1 VAVVQRPLR
10 GEIRALT
17 GLRLVA
23 ALWVV
28 AHHFWLFAPD
38 HPWLRLL
45 EPLRP
50 LLLAGWLGV
59 DLFFMLSGFVL
70 AHNYVAVLGS
80 RPTVRAAVAFYWA
93 RLSRI
98 WPTWMVVL
106 ISVTAGLVVKQ
117 GLLGGSPA
125 STHIDAPTMLRQV
138 LLVQVWDQWD
148 YSATGPVGPGWS
160 LSAEWLAYLLFPA
173 VALVLYRLRGCRAA
187 VLSALALAAVTPF
200 AYRCLALGTHDWR
213 WSWLLRLVGCFLAG
227 ALVALC
233 VNRVRATTAV
243 SLAATRASVGAVGLV
258 VLVVWWAD
266 AVSVDYG
273 GVAVLAFPVLI
284 AALALSEGGLVRPL
298 SAPVMVLGG
307 RISFAL
313 YLVHMGVFE
322 STWTLMDVVPGLAGE
337 SSVATLLQVMVAVL
351 PLPAAWVLWRVVE
364 EPARRW
370 MRRIGPQPPPAVRRE
385 TRGVTSFAPAGA
397 DATDAAPVRHAA
409 A

>member
-1 VAVVQRPLR
+1 MAQEHRPPG
-10 GEIRALT
+10 GEIRGLT

-23 ALWVV
+23 AIWVV
-28 AHHFWLFAPD
+28 AHHFWRFAPD
-38 HPWLRLL
+38 HPWLRHL
-45 EPLRP
+45 EPVRP
-50 LLLAGWLGV
+50 LLQTGWLGV

-80 RPTVRAAVAFYWA
+80 RPSPRAAAAFYWA

-106 ISVTAGLVVKQ
+106 IAVTAGLVVKQ
-117 GLLGGSPA
+117 VILGGSPA
-125 STHIDAPTMLRQV
+125 STHLDAPTMLRQIF
-138 LLVQVWDQWD
+138 LVQVWDHSD

-160 LSAEWLAYLLFPA
+160 LSAEWLAYLLFP
-173 VALVLYRLRGCRAA
+173 VLVLGLFRLRRCRAA
-187 VLSALALAAVTPF
+187 VLGALALAAVTPF

-213 WSWLLRLVGCFLAG
+213 WSWLLRLAGCFLAG

-233 VNRVRATTAV
+233 VHRVRATTAV
-243 SLAATRASVGAVGLV
+243 RLAATRASVGAAALV
-258 VLVVWWAD
+258 VLALWWAD
-266 AVSVDYG
+266 ATGADRG

-284 AALALSEGGLVRPL
+284 AGLALSEGGLARPL

-322 STWTLMDVVPGLAGE
+322 AGWTLMAVVPGLGGG

-351 PLPAAWVLWRVVE
+351 PLPAAWAIWRVVE

-370 MRRIGPQPPPAVRRE
+370 MRRVGPQPPTTVRGE
-385 TRGVTSFAPAGA
+385 ASGVTGLAPVGVGATGVAG
-397 DATDAAPVRHAA
+397 VRHAA

>member
-1 VAVVQRPLR
+1 VDSITHGYRSGALVAVAQRPLR

-38 HPWLRLL
+38 HPWLRHL

-98 WPTWMVVL
+98 WPTWIVVL
-106 ISVTAGLVVKQ
+106 TAVTSGLVVKELAV
-117 GLLGGSPA
+117 GES
-125 STHIDAPTMLRQV
+125 SVSRIDAATMLRQV

-148 YSATGPVGPGWS
+148 HTATGPVGPGWS

-187 VLSALALAAVTPF
+187 VLGALALAAVTPF

-213 WSWLLRLVGCFLAG
+213 WSWLLRLAGCFLAG
-227 ALVALC
+227 ALVSLC
-233 VNRVRATTAV
+233 VNRIRATAG
-243 SLAATRASVGAVGLV
+243 ATRVATRFAAGASALILV
-258 VLVVWWAD
+258 VLWWAD
-266 AVSVDYG
+266 TVGEDHV
-273 GVAVLAFPVLI
+273 GVAVLLFPVLI
-284 AALALSEGGLVRPL
+284 AALVLTDGGLARPL

-322 STWTLMDVVPGLAGE
+322 SAWTLRTSFPGSRAG
-337 SSVATLLQVMVAVL
+337 
-351 PLPAAWVLWRVVE
+351 
-364 EPARRW
+364 RRW
-370 MRRIGPQPPPAVRRE
+370 PRCCR
-385 TRGVTSFAPAGA
+385 
-397 DATDAAPVRHAA
+397 
-409 A
+409 